1 MFIHNCR
8 IYVKRVRKFPQASVD
23 ISGDRKLMKMA
34 MDRSFLFIKTQAA
47 KNGSVPG
54 QERLVSK
61 LN

>member
-1 MFIHNCR
+1 M
-8 IYVKRVRKFPQASVD
+8 KRVRKFPQASVD